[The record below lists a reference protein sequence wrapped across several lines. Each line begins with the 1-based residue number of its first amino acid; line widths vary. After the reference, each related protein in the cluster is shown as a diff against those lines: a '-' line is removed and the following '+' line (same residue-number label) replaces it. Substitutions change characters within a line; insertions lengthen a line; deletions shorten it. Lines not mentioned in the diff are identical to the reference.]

1 MCRLLFLFCN
11 TVKKKQD
18 SDDSAGSQKNEID
31 IGIDADIGRPVMKV
45 GGEDRQLF
53 FVFCEQGVDVIGKGS
68 PDTCCDHN
76 DATFY
81 EHI

>member
-1 MCRLLFLFCN
+1 MCRLLFMFCN

-18 SDDSAGSQKNEID
+18 SDDSTGSQKNEID

-53 FVFCEQGVDVIGKGS
+53 FVFCKQGVGVIGKGS

-76 DATFY
+76 EATFY